1 MGWAIQG
8 PPVAHDAER
17 DAWRE
22 RRAAARRGI
31 PPPWRSNY
39 LACAAWP
46 ASSSWNA
53 SSAPASG
60 RAGGAGPA
68 HEHPDKDARN
78 GERCSLGHV

>member
-8 PPVAHDAER
+8 PPVAHDAEG

-22 RRAAARRGI
+22 RSATLPAGDS
-31 PPPWRSNY
+31 PPWRSNY

-60 RAGGAGPA
+60 RADGGGGPA
-68 HEHPDKDARN
+68 TSIPTIAEQTRRA
-78 GERCSLGHV
+78 